1 MYDGGLLMKKLNVIG
16 FLASFIIIL
25 LILYFH
31 PTVLTKKGER
41 MSKSLGTGI
50 DPLEIIEDY
59 GADALRF
66 SLLWQTTQDRQ
77 DIRFGKED
85 VIMAQKFETKIW
97 NATRFILLQMEQIG
111 LEQVTLPSAK
121 GKAKILQQVEDLAQ
135 KVDQNIEKFVFNKI
149 KIALINKD
157 GLCAKWMPR
166 KGLMAVKLR
175 NALDMTPKQYRKTLV
190 RLSDTVEQ
198 KMCAKQ
204 WNSIDF
210 NKVPSLAHS
219 RYRSAFMRNAEAN
232 FNRYMEKVKK
242 GEAKINAGAVYPYDV
257 VKNINMYMLKTE
269 RDHIVA
275 QWNALEDFVGDAK
288 VFPMIDVSGSMYSN
302 VGKNLTCMGIAV
314 SLGLYFADKNKGAF
328 KDCFL
333 TFSENPEIQYVR
345 GDIVKKYNQVKESD
359 WGFNTNLHRA
369 FDAILHLAVS
379 KNVPEKHMPET
390 LIIFSDM
397 QFDQCVEFDDTAFE
411 MIKRKYSKA
420 GYNMPN
426 VVFWNINAYDNVPV
440 KFNESGVALVSGFSP
455 SVAKAILHGNLDEL
469 TPENVMLKTVMVP
482 RYDL

>member
-1 MYDGGLLMKKLNVIG
+1 MNFRDAIKNQDARTQNNMKARKSTANACVDLFFKIGASRGKDIIPEFVAAYVENKDIALRILQWARDVRGG
-16 FLASFIIIL
+16 A
-25 LILYFH
+25 
-31 PTVLTKKGER
+31 GER
-41 MSKSLGTGI
+41 QLFKDILSY
-50 DPLEIIEDY
+50 LERTDEEAAITLIN
-59 GADALRF
+59 
-66 SLLWQTTQDRQ
+66 
-77 DIRFGKED
+77 
-85 VIMAQKFETKIW
+85 KIP
-97 NATRFILLQMEQIG
+97 EIG
-111 LEQVTLPSAK
+111 RWDDMLINYYNK
-121 GKAKILQQVEDLAQ
+121 NVEKYA
-135 KVDQNIEKFVFNKI
+135 FNKI

-379 KNVPEKHMPET
+379 KNVPEKYMPET

-411 MIKRKYSKA
+411 MIKRKYNKA
-420 GYNMPN
+420 GYNIPN
-426 VVFWNINAYDNVPV
+426 IVFWNINAYDNVPV